1 MRKRLLPAFL
11 AVMMICTM
19 LPAAL
24 AVDTDTPSTQSETA
38 TQAATARIVMDTP
51 LTSTSGKSV
60 IKASSSFTGTSLV
73 KMTTEGKTLTLVD
86 TSREQY
92 GRGSFPN

>member
-1 MRKRLLPAFL
+1 MRKRLLSASL

-51 LTSTSGKSV
+51 AFWDAWNAARDGDTLTSRDQVAGRSISMSRSKSPR
-60 IKASSSFTGTSLV
+60 
-73 KMTTEGKTLTLVD
+73 
-86 TSREQY
+86 TSR
-92 GRGSFPN
+92 